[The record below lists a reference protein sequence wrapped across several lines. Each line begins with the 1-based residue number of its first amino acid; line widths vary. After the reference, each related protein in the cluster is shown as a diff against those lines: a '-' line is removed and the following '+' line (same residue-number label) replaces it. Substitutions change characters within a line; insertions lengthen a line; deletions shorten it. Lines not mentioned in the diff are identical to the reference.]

1 MFTARNNPA
10 KNRSTD
16 FLPGLSVAY
25 YVGLRKKAIITSML
39 FECTVDKWRVVLK
52 GENPD
57 YINASSIH
65 VSHLSMHVYLAGLR
79 ELC

>member
-1 MFTARNNPA
+1 MFAARNNPT
-10 KNRSTD
+10 KNRSSD
-16 FLPGLSVAY
+16 FLPGVCVWSSVVCRFKKGSY
-25 YVGLRKKAIITSML
+25 YTDNVL

-65 VSHLSMHVYLAGLR
+65 VSHLSV
-79 ELC
+79 CVCI